1 MTLADRPD
9 AAPVRS
15 REEVFSGRVWN
26 VVRDVVDLPGGS
38 TVVREIVAHPGAVA
52 VAALD
57 ERGRLLV
64 IQQYRHPIG
73 TYEWELPAGLLDV
86 PGEDPLEAARR
97 ELFEEGDLTAAHW
110 EHLLRYATSPG
121 GSDEHIDVYVARGL
135 TVVPEGERYVR
146 TDEEAGMPTR
156 WMGLD
161 EVVTAITDG
170 HLHNGTLLL
179 TALRLA
185 VSGGS

>member
-1 MTLADRPD
+1 MTLADRLDP
-9 AAPVRS
+9 APVRS
-15 REEVFSGRVWN
+15 RESVFAGRVWD

-38 TVVREIVAHPGAVA
+38 TVTREIVAHPGAVA

-57 ERGRLLV
+57 AEGRLLV

-97 ELFEEGDLTAAHW
+97 ELFEEADLTAAHW

-121 GSDEHIDVYVARGL
+121 GSDEHIDVYVARDL
-135 TVVPEGERYVR
+135 TVVPEGERHVR

-156 WMGLD
+156 WVTLD
-161 EVVTAITDG
+161 EVVDG
-170 HLHNGTLLL
+170 IVQGELRNGTLLI
-179 TALRLA
+179 AGLRLA
-185 VSGGS
+185 ASR

>member
-9 AAPVRS
+9 GAPVRS
-15 REEVFSGRVWN
+15 REEVFSGRVWD

-57 ERGRLLV
+57 DQGQLLV

-110 EHLLRYATSPG
+110 EHLLRYATSR
-121 GSDEHIDVYVARGL
+121 GSGMSARTKRPECRPAGWRSTRSL
-135 TVVPEGERYVR
+135 RQSRTV
-146 TDEEAGMPTR
+146 TCT
-156 WMGLD
+156 
-161 EVVTAITDG
+161 TAPCC
-170 HLHNGTLLL
+170 
-179 TALRLA
+179 
-185 VSGGS
+185 